1 MLAEFTLLLH
11 ETTDTLRR
19 ESPREVLVWISGVA
33 SPGKSRL
40 ISALQDRLAPLGVR
54 LHSSDGPPS
63 PAGSVRRTAIVH
75 VHAETDLEAL
85 LEPHLLAGSRA
96 AAGVAEL
103 QIPVDWEGV
112 ERSVARVYERLL
124 TRGILAASVGGL

>member
-19 ESPREVLVWISGVA
+19 EPSRDALVWISGVA

-40 ISALQDRLAPLGVR
+40 ITALESRLAPLGVR
-54 LHSSDGPPS
+54 LHSSDGPPNGAS
-63 PAGSVRRTAIVH
+63 SGRRTAIVH

-85 LEPHLLAGSRA
+85 LEPHLLDGSRA

-103 QIPVDWEGV
+103 QIPVDWEAV

-124 TRGILAASVGGL
+124 TRGMICASVG